1 MVKTNKSANSL
12 GNSKVNHPKKR
23 TKKVLNKVYLTIGQ
37 KWLDKNKTKYT
48 SFTKALNVLNKDLTS
63 IWSDVQINCI
73 ENKNHTTTFDTSK
86 YKTCFKLVVS
96 STQCDKLKLK
106 RFVVVVF
113 CAENILHNFEIK
125 EIK

>member
-1 MVKTNKSANSL
+1 MKTNQ
-12 GNSKVNHPKKR
+12 NHPKKR
-23 TKKVLNKVYLTIGQ
+23 TKKVLSKVYLTIGQ

-48 SFTKALNVLNKDLTS
+48 SFKKALNVLNKDLMS
-63 IWSDVQINCI
+63 IWSDVQITCI
-73 ENKNHTTTFDTSK
+73 KNGNHSTTFDTSK

-113 CAENILHNFEIK
+113 CAEDILHDFEIK